1 MKPTIKAIVFDVYG
15 TLFDVHSV
23 KDACEQEFPEKGAA
37 ISQVWRTKQL
47 EYFFWRHMMGRYED
61 FDTVTRDALR
71 YALAVHDAPF
81 TKEIE
86 QRLTASYAHLTPYK
100 EIESVLKEMHDVKTV
115 ILSNGTNEMLKA
127 LLHNAG
133 LTDYFDEVVSVD
145 GIKQPKPT
153 PAAYMNWFKTSGLRR
168 DEVLFLS
175 SNGWDIAGAKNFGFH
190 AVWINRN
197 DLPFEAFDIEPD
209 AIYPNLN
216 NLSEWL

>member
-1 MKPTIKAIVFDVYG
+1 MKQPIKAIVFDVYG

-61 FDTVTRDALR
+61 FESVTRDALR

-86 QRLTASYAHLTPYK
+86 QRLIASYADLTPYK
-100 EIESVLKEMHDVKTV
+100 EVESVLKEMHDVKTV
-115 ILSNGTNEMLKA
+115 ILSNGTDEMLEA

-133 LTDYFDEVVSVD
+133 LSDSFDEVVSVD

-153 PAAYMNWFKTSGLRR
+153 PAAYMHWFKTSGLRR

-190 AVWINRN
+190 AAWINRN
-197 DLPFEAFDIEPD
+197 DLPFEEFDVEPD
-209 AIYPNLN
+209 TIYDDLN
-216 NLSEWL
+216 GILEWV

>member
-1 MKPTIKAIVFDVYG
+1 MKQPIKAIVFDVYG

-23 KDACEQEFPEKGAA
+23 RDACEQEFPEKGAA

-61 FDTVTRDALR
+61 FESVTWDALR
-71 YALAVHDAPF
+71 YALAVHDA
-81 TKEIE
+81 TSTEDIE
-86 QRLTASYAHLTPYK
+86 QRLVTSYAHLTPY
-100 EIESVLKEMHDVKTV
+100 EEGESVLKELHDVKTV
-115 ILSNGTNEMLKA
+115 ILSNGTDEMLKA
-127 LLHNAG
+127 LLRNAG

-153 PAAYMNWFKTSGLRR
+153 PAAYMHWFKTSGLRR

-190 AVWINRN
+190 AAWINRN
-197 DLPFEAFDIEPD
+197 DLPFEAFDVEPD
-209 AIYPNLN
+209 TVYPNLN
-216 NLSEWL
+216 NLPEWL

>member
-23 KDACEQEFPEKGAA
+23 KGACEQEFPEKGAA

-71 YALAVHDAPF
+71 YALTVHDVPF

-86 QRLTASYAHLTPYK
+86 QRLIASYAHLTPYK
-100 EIESVLKEMHDVKTV
+100 EVESVLKEMYDVKTV
-115 ILSNGTNEMLKA
+115 ILSNGTDEMLKA
-127 LLHNAG
+127 LLHNTG
-133 LTDYFDEVVSVD
+133 LTDYFDELVSVD
-145 GIKQPKPT
+145 RIKQPKPT
-153 PAAYMNWFKTSGLRR
+153 PAAYMHWFKKSGLRR

-190 AVWINRN
+190 AAWINRN
-197 DLPFEAFDIEPD
+197 DLPFESIDIEPD